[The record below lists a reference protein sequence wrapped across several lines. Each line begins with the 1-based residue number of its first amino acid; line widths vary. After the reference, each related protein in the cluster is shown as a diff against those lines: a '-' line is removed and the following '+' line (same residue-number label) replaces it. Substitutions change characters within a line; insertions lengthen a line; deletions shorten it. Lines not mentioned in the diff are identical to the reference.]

1 MTLNK
6 SLNIALPKGRI
17 LDSVLPILLKV
28 GIEPEK
34 SFFDSN
40 DRKLKF
46 KTNIDYIDIIRVR
59 SFDVVTF
66 LAYGAAQMA
75 FVGSDILNEFNHA
88 EVYSPLDL
96 KIGNCKMVVAAE
108 KDVIA
113 DEDPRSW
120 SHVRVATK
128 YPNITRKHFEVRGV
142 QAECIKLN
150 GAMELAP
157 SMGLCKRIVDLVETG
172 STLKA
177 NGLVEV
183 EKICEVS
190 TRLAVNRSYMK
201 TNLKNIQPW
210 IGKVEEAINV

>member
-1 MTLNK
+1 MNLNK

-17 LDSVLPILLKV
+17 LESVLPILLKV

-34 SFFDSN
+34 SFFDRN

-46 KTNIDYIDIIRVR
+46 KTNISNIDIIRVR

-66 LAYGAAQMA
+66 LAY
-75 FVGSDILNEFNHA
+75 
-88 EVYSPLDL
+88 SPLDL
-96 KIGNCKMVVAAE
+96 NIGNCKMVVAAE

-128 YPNITRKHFEVRGV
+128 YPNITKKHFEARGV
-142 QAECIKLN
+142 HAECIKLN

-177 NGLVEV
+177 NGLVVV
-183 EKICEVS
+183 EKICDVS

-201 TNLKNIQPW
+201 TNLNTIQPW
-210 IGKVEEAINV
+210 IKKVEEAINV

>member
-34 SFFDSN
+34 SFFDRN
-40 DRKLKF
+40 NRKLKF

-75 FVGSDILNEFNHA
+75 FVGSDILDEFNHA

-96 KIGNCKMVVAAE
+96 NIGNCKMVVAAE
-108 KDVIA
+108 KNVIA

-128 YPNITRKHFEVRGV
+128 YPNITRKYFEARGV
-142 QAECIKLN
+142 HAECIKLN
-150 GAMELAP
+150 GAMELAS
-157 SMGLCKRIVDLVETG
+157 SMGLCKRIVDLIETG

-177 NGLVEV
+177 NGLVIV

-201 TNLKNIQPW
+201 TNLNIIQPW
-210 IGKVEEAINV
+210 IEKVEEAINV

>member
-34 SFFDSN
+34 SFFDRN

-46 KTNIDYIDIIRVR
+46 KTNINNIDIIRVR

-75 FVGSDILNEFNHA
+75 FVGSDILNEFNHT

-96 KIGNCKMVVAAE
+96 NIGNCKMVVAAE
-108 KDVIA
+108 KDVIISL
-113 DEDPRSW
+113 E
-120 SHVRVATK
+120 
-128 YPNITRKHFEVRGV
+128 NILKLGV
-142 QAECIKLN
+142 CMQSALN
-150 GAMELAP
+150 
-157 SMGLCKRIVDLVETG
+157 
-172 STLKA
+172 
-177 NGLVEV
+177 
-183 EKICEVS
+183 
-190 TRLAVNRSYMK
+190 
-201 TNLKNIQPW
+201 
-210 IGKVEEAINV
+210 

>member
-40 DRKLKF
+40 NRKLKF

-75 FVGSDILNEFNHA
+75 FVGSDILDEFNHA

-96 KIGNCKMVVAAE
+96 NIGNCKMVVAAE
-108 KDVIA
+108 KNVILMKIQGLG
-113 DEDPRSW
+113 
-120 SHVRVATK
+120 VMCVLLL
-128 YPNITRKHFEVRGV
+128 NILILLENILRLEVFM
-142 QAECIKLN
+142 Q
-150 GAMELAP
+150 
-157 SMGLCKRIVDLVETG
+157 
-172 STLKA
+172 
-177 NGLVEV
+177 
-183 EKICEVS
+183 
-190 TRLAVNRSYMK
+190 
-201 TNLKNIQPW
+201 
-210 IGKVEEAINV
+210 NV

>member
-34 SFFDSN
+34 SFFDRN

-46 KTNIDYIDIIRVR
+46 KTNINNIDIIRVR

-75 FVGSDILNEFNHA
+75 FVGSDILNEFNHT

-96 KIGNCKMVVAAE
+96 NIGNCKMVVAAE

-128 YPNITRKHFEVRGV
+128 YPNITRKHFEARGV
-142 QAECIKLN
+142 HAECIKLN
-150 GAMELAP
+150 GAMELAQ

-177 NGLVEV
+177 NGLVVV

-201 TNLKNIQPW
+201 TNLKTIQPW
-210 IGKVEEAINV
+210 IEKVEEAINV